1 MLHSFNRIPI
11 RKSWLLS
18 NIPLLIRKTLS
29 NELKKL
35 FKAVQKGSK
44 LRDHYI
50 KLVVMNNIMRA
61 FVVAYK
67 MPAEFQASQEAFLE
81 TLVRVESR
89 KNRAWLTS
97 DLIVVQEALH
107 AYETIIESSD
117 EEMIAEMLEFVNY
130 NREQGRWAIMKKK

>member
-1 MLHSFNRIPI
+1 MTAIEHSVVD
-11 RKSWLLS
+11 KED
-18 NIPLLIRKTLS
+18 LIKRAK
-29 NELKKL
+29 EA

-67 MPAEFQASQEAFLE
+67 MPAEFQASQEA
-81 TLVRVESR
+81 
-89 KNRAWLTS
+89 
-97 DLIVVQEALH
+97 LH

-130 NREQGRWAIMKKK
+130 NREQGRWAIMKNK

>member
-1 MLHSFNRIPI
+1 MKTTDTAAIV
-11 RKSWLLS
+11 KKED
-18 NIPLLIRKTLS
+18 LIQRAKEALTGV
-29 NELKKL
+29 K
-35 FKAVQKGSK
+35 KGSK

-61 FVVAYK
+61 FVTVYD
-67 MPAEFQASQEAFLE
+67 MPKDFKNRQEAFLE

-97 DLIVVQEALH
+97 DLIAVQEALQ
-107 AYETIIESSD
+107 AYETLIDSSS

>member
-1 MLHSFNRIPI
+1 MTAIEHSVVD
-11 RKSWLLS
+11 KED
-18 NIPLLIRKTLS
+18 LIKRAK
-29 NELKKL
+29 EA

-81 TLVRVESR
+81 TLVRVENR

>member
-1 MLHSFNRIPI
+1 MTAIEHSVVD
-11 RKSWLLS
+11 KED
-18 NIPLLIRKTLS
+18 LIK
-29 NELKKL
+29 
-35 FKAVQKGSK
+35 
-44 LRDHYI
+44 
-50 KLVVMNNIMRA
+50 RA
-61 FVVAYK
+61 
-67 MPAEFQASQEAFLE
+67 QEAFLE
-81 TLVRVESR
+81 TLVRVENR